1 MNFRKSD
8 GSNNTTTSENSSI
21 YSNIFRSKKN
31 SFTNLNKLYN
41 DIHYTRENN
50 TITKTFFNRTKF
62 DWELYMHMMLYKL
75 KLNIVPEI
83 LHIEDNKD
91 VSSIQYAAT
100 DLKSLRSIF
109 ESNNNFH
116 YIINELL
123 SFLKQIQIKKIII
136 GNLHIDN
143 IYLNL
148 KTMQFYIMDL
158 SNTDFTELSN
168 IDLDIKSLYISLHEL
183 QIKDKIIKYFD
194 QEMDK
199 FTKTDLSKYSYTN
212 SLLELY
218 Q

>member
-1 MNFRKSD
+1 MNLNKND
-8 GSNNTTTSENSSI
+8 GSNISKSSSI
-21 YSNIFRSKKN
+21 YSNIFRSNKN

-41 DIHYTRENN
+41 DIYYSRENN
-50 TITKTFFNRTKF
+50 TIIKTFFNRTKF
-62 DWELYMHMMLYKL
+62 DWELYIHMMLY

-91 VSSIQYAAT
+91 SSSIQYDAT
-100 DLKSLRSIF
+100 DLKSLRCIF

-148 KTMQFYIMDL
+148 NTMQFYIIDL
-158 SNTDFTELSN
+158 SNTDFTDLSHV
-168 IDLDIKSLYISLHEL
+168 DLDIKSLYISLHEL
-183 QIKDKIIKYFD
+183 QIKDTIIKYFD

-218 Q
+218 QY